1 MRSME
6 FKLFPHQEQAL
17 EKLKVGSILNG
28 GVGSG
33 KTLTSLSFYKQH
45 FSHLDLYV
53 ITTAKNRD
61 TGDWHKEAEM
71 VGVTIKEVDSWNN
84 IVNYLGVEGSFFI
97 FDEQRAIGY
106 STWGKTFIKI
116 SKRNPWIMLTATP
129 GDVWMD
135 YLTVFIANGF
145 YKNKTDFVEQHVEYD
160 PWVTYPKVKKYHNE
174 SKLMRNRR
182 QILVPMV
189 YKKVTERKRQLIYS
203 EYNTD
208 NYHKIMK
215 ERWNI
220 FEDKPIENAS
230 ELLQIIRKTVAT
242 DPDRK
247 LNAKIMMDAHDRLI
261 IFYNYNYERDVLIE
275 IAEELG
281 KEYFEWNGHAH
292 EDIPDQEQW
301 LYFVQYT
308 AGAEGWNCIST
319 NVIMFYSV
327 NYSFRYMEQAE
338 GRIDRINTPYNVLEY
353 YYLTSHS
360 QIEKDI
366 LSTVNRK
373 KNFNASA
380 WVERSG
386 TTFH

>member
-1 MRSME
+1 MG
-6 FKLFPHQEQAL
+6 FKLFPHQEKAL
-17 EKLKVGSILNG
+17 NKLKIGSILNG

-33 KTLTSLSFYKQH
+33 KTLTSLSFYKQS

-61 TGDWHKEAEM
+61 TGDWYKEAEM

-84 IVNYLGVEGSFFI
+84 IVNYLGVEGAFFI

-116 SKRNPWIMLTATP
+116 AKMNPWIMLTATP
-129 GDVWMD
+129 GDVWLD

-160 PWVTYPKVKKYHNE
+160 PWVKYPKVKKYHNE
-174 SKLMRNRR
+174 GRLIRNRR
-182 QILVPMV
+182 QILVPME
-189 YKKVTERKRQLIYS
+189 YKKVTERKRQLIFS
-203 EYNTD
+203 DYNTD
-208 NYHKIMK
+208 NYHKVMK
-215 ERWNI
+215 DRWNV
-220 FEDKPIENAS
+220 FENKPIENAS
-230 ELLQIIRKTVAT
+230 ELLQVIRKTVAT

-292 EDIPDQEQW
+292 EDIPEQEQW

-338 GRIDRINTPYNVLEY
+338 GRVDRINTPYDTLEY

-366 LSTVNRK
+366 LKTVNRK

-386 TTFH
+386 TSFP

>member
-1 MRSME
+1 
-6 FKLFPHQEQAL
+6 
-17 EKLKVGSILNG
+17 
-28 GVGSG
+28 
-33 KTLTSLSFYKQH
+33 
-45 FSHLDLYV
+45 
-53 ITTAKNRD
+53 
-61 TGDWHKEAEM
+61 
-71 VGVTIKEVDSWNN
+71 
-84 IVNYLGVEGSFFI
+84 
-97 FDEQRAIGY
+97 
-106 STWGKTFIKI
+106 
-116 SKRNPWIMLTATP
+116 
-129 GDVWMD
+129 
-135 YLTVFIANGF
+135 
-145 YKNKTDFVEQHVEYD
+145 
-160 PWVTYPKVKKYHNE
+160 
-174 SKLMRNRR
+174 MRNRR